1 MKSVLVFTWW
11 WRRSKSNR
19 KHFWNG
25 QNGYTWTFTHGK
37 SMIISSIGTRTHRT
51 VIPQIFITS
60 SVHRP
65 PTGPPTEKAEEVT
78 INKWVSIS
86 VAYKEFYWS
95 ASNYHTTSL
104 ATYTQHIQLWIC
116 HHHILNVICLCKTKC
131 LCRPISYS
139 LIVEVGWQNHL

>member
-1 MKSVLVFTWW
+1 M
-11 WRRSKSNR
+11 
-19 KHFWNG
+19 FWFLRGEEDPN
-25 QNGYTWTFTHGK
+25 QTENIFEMDRTDIPEFLPMA
-37 SMIISSIGTRTHRT
+37 SPLIISSTGTRTHRT

-60 SVHRP
+60 SVYRP

-139 LIVEVGWQNHL
+139 LIVEVGWQDHL